1 MKQNR
6 KREWCPD
13 YIASIHNIQS
23 FGIRVNGCFVLGLDG
38 HTTNIFDEVME
49 FSQAAEL
56 FDVQI
61 TYQTPFPG
69 TPLYQRLERDGRL
82 LFPGEWDR
90 CTLFDINFIPSD
102 MTVEE
107 LRHGFYDL
115 SERIYSDKQT
125 AWRRQIFKEK
135 YLKSKRHRVSC

>member
-1 MKQNR
+1 
-6 KREWCPD
+6 
-13 YIASIHNIQS
+13 
-23 FGIRVNGCFVLGLDG
+23 VLGLDG